1 MAPRRE
7 ERDVIARVRHDA
19 CRVTGRDAA
28 SYLHSQAS
36 NDVSSLAIG
45 SSCYAFFLDP
55 TGKVVSLVR
64 VTRRADD
71 EFLLDLDRGGLD
83 HLVPRLRRFMIR
95 VDVNVEPVELTCESH
110 RGVDI
115 ATEDVG
121 VEGLRVAAWWG
132 DSDSFDVLMED
143 DSSGAEFSPELEI
156 ARVEAAWPRLGA
168 EIEPGSTLPAAT
180 GVVSHAVS
188 FTKGCYPG
196 QELVERMDSRGAD
209 APFSLRKIDDAAGLE
224 VGDDVVRDGT
234 VVGTVTSVAGG
245 RALAYVRRNVEL

>member
-1 MAPRRE
+1 MI
-7 ERDVIARVRHDA
+7 VRVRHDA
-19 CRVTGRDAA
+19 CRVSGRDAA

-36 NDVSSLAIG
+36 NDISSLVVG

-64 VTRRADD
+64 VTRLGDD
-71 EFLLDLDRGGLD
+71 DFLLDLDRGGLE
-83 HLVPRLRRFMIR
+83 HLVPRLRRFVIR
-95 VDVNVEPVELTCESH
+95 VDVNIESVDLTCECH
-110 RGVDI
+110 RGDGST
-115 ATEDVG
+115 TEHSDGRRVPAWRGEDDAFDLLWVGDASG
-121 VEGLRVAAWWG
+121 VEI
-132 DSDSFDVLMED
+132 
-143 DSSGAEFSPELEI
+143 SPELEI

-168 EIEPGSTLPAAT
+168 EIEPGVTLPAAT
-180 GVVSHAVS
+180 GVVAQAVS

-209 APFSLRKIDDAAGLE
+209 APFSLRTIDDATGLE
-224 VGDDVVRDGT
+224 VGDDIVRDGT